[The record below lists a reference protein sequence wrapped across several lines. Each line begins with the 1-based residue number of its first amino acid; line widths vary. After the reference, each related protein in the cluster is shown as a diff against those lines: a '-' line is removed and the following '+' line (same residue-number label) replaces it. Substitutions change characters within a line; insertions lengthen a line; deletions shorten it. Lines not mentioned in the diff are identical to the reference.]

1 MVLLNNFVQV
11 MGQYA
16 VFEGRASRSEFWW
29 YVLASFIIS
38 LLIVMASLPLIY
50 VPYAFFLINY
60 AFALAILT
68 PSLAVTVRRL
78 HDAGRSAWWLLM
90 FVPMAYYTLT
100 EFVDVPA
107 LKIFVP
113 PIAVVG
119 TICNIVLI
127 VIMALPGNSG
137 ENRYGAAHR

>member
-1 MVLLNNFVQV
+1 MILVKMFVQV
-11 MGQYA
+11 MGKYA

-29 YVLASFIIS
+29 YVLASFIFS
-38 LLIVMASLPLIY
+38 LLLVMASLPLIH

-78 HDAGRSAWWLLM
+78 HDAGRSAWWLSMLI
-90 FVPMAYYTLT
+90 PMAYYTLT
-100 EFVDVPA
+100 EFVDIPA
-107 LKIFVP
+107 LKTFIP
-113 PIAVVG
+113 PVSVVG

-127 VIMALPGNSG
+127 VIMALPGNRG
-137 ENRYGAAHR
+137 ENRYGTAPQ